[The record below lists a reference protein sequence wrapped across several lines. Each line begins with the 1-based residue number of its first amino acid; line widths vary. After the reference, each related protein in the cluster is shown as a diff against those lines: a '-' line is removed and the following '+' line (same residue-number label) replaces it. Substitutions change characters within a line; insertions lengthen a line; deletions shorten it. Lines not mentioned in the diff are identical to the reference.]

1 MKVRNLRA
9 VFGRKEE
16 EEEIALTLL
25 PDEEDSVA
33 AEVGA
38 GEERGWFSL
47 EVTLIGTLRF
57 VTTPALSLCTCSAF
71 KFQLFG
77 SRFVVVFT
85 SAID

>member
-38 GEERGWFSL
+38 GGERGWFSL
-47 EVTLIGTLRF
+47 H
-57 VTTPALSLCTCSAF
+57 
-71 KFQLFG
+71 
-77 SRFVVVFT
+77 
-85 SAID
+85 